1 MRKHLLI
8 IDDHDPDLLYA
19 RIVAERAGIAQR
31 VTTIEDA
38 RDALALLRQPEGSD
52 VDLILL
58 DINMPGLD
66 GFGFLQAFEALFNGD
81 KGKAPVVVMLT
92 SSPDPA
98 DRKRAFS
105 FASVRDYVV
114 KPVSVA
120 AIIELAKRLDA
131 ADART

>member
-19 RIVAERAGIAQR
+19 RIVTERAGIAQR

-38 RDALALLRQPEGSD
+38 RDALAVLRQPEGSD

-66 GFGFLQAFEALFNGD
+66 GFGFLRAFETLFEGD
-81 KGKAPVVVMLT
+81 QGKAPVVVMLT
-92 SSPDPA
+92 SSPDPS
-98 DRKRAFS
+98 DRQRAFS

-114 KPVSVA
+114 KPVSVKGM
-120 AIIELAKRLDA
+120 LDLVNRLDA
-131 ADART
+131 TDAPA